1 MHPAK
6 YSKPTSTRGPAP
18 RDIILSILSAL
29 LLHAEPCGAA
39 TFGDGHAHTLPS
51 GPGTMSSP
59 QIQTATPGQQR
70 KAKPTRKAKPLPPTS
85 SEESRTERERRL
97 YRECAGRP
105 NAGACEGF
113 AH

>member
-6 YSKPTSTRGPAP
+6 YSKPTSTRSPAL
-18 RDIILSILSAL
+18 RDISLSILSAL
-29 LLHAEPCGAA
+29 LLNAGPCGAA
-39 TFGDGHAHTLPS
+39 AFGDGHAYTPPS
-51 GPGTMSSP
+51 GPGTTSSP
-59 QIQTATPGQQR
+59 QIQTASPGKQR
-70 KAKPTRKAKPLPPTS
+70 KAKPTRKAKAPPTTS